1 MGYYG
6 YYGFT
11 GILLFWVIII
21 AIQVLIVRW
30 LFKINKIVDCLE
42 KQIEVGNK
50 TNEEIATLVKILEER
65 YNTVEEH
72 EESEVSVK

>member
-11 GILLFWVIII
+11 GILLFWAIII